1 MLIKLVLQQELLM
14 ELTLLVN
21 HILQELRMPRRSG
34 RVITQP
40 DRYLG
45 LVETQVIILDVGVED
60 PLTYKQAMNDED
72 RDQWIKAM
80 NLEMESM
87 YFNSV
92 WELVD
97 QLDGVK
103 PIGCK

>member
-1 MLIKLVLQQELLM
+1 
-14 ELTLLVN
+14 
-21 HILQELRMPRRSG
+21 MPRRSG

-40 DRYLG
+40 DRYWG

-72 RDQWIKAM
+72 SDQWIKAM

>member
-1 MLIKLVLQQELLM
+1 MSR
-14 ELTLLVN
+14 
-21 HILQELRMPRRSG
+21 HSG
-34 RVITQP
+34 RVIIQP
-40 DRYLG
+40 SRYLG
-45 LVETQVIILDVGVED
+45 LAETQVIILDDGVED

-87 YFNSV
+87 YFNSI

-97 QLDGVK
+97 QPVG
-103 PIGCK
+103 